1 MKAFKT
7 RRNDAQVT
15 RTEALTARPQK
26 NSLVRERRLDNG
38 ELLLTYPVQMRPWL
52 AAAVRRLRSSFP
64 EPSRRK
70 LQLDALGASVWDL
83 LDGHST
89 VHQIV
94 RAFAA
99 AHRLHEQEA
108 EVSVTTFLRQ
118 LGRRGLIGLK

>member
-1 MKAFKT
+1 MKAFKI
-7 RRNDAQVT
+7 RRNSPQVT
-15 RTEALTARPQK
+15 RTEALAARPQK
-26 NSLVRERRLDNG
+26 NMLVEERRLDSG
-38 ELLLTYPVQMRPWL
+38 ELLLTYPVQVRPWL
-52 AAAVRRLRSSFP
+52 AAAVHRLRGSLQ

-83 LDGHST
+83 VDGQRS
-89 VHQIV
+89 VRQIV
-94 RAFAA
+94 KAFAT

>member
-1 MKAFKT
+1 MKAFKI
-7 RRNDAQVT
+7 RRKGPQVT
-15 RTEALTARPQK
+15 RSEALAARPQK
-26 NSLVRERRLDNG
+26 NTLVEERRLDSG
-38 ELLLTYPVQMRPWL
+38 ELLLTYPVQVRPWL
-52 AAAVRRLRSSFP
+52 AAAVRRLRGSVQ

-83 LDGHST
+83 VDGQRS
-89 VHQIV
+89 VRQIV
-94 RAFAA
+94 RAFAT